1 MVLIAPTQ
9 VKGLTLEPAKVLQ
22 VLLLLEEAIV
32 SKINRIPDDQALAL
46 YAWQKRH
53 GRYWRANL
61 RNAWANGRYGRI
73 DDDQQAALQRLRNTD
88 AMLINDL
95 TQADLRV
102 RVHHIQVLR
111 TAQALLDKLNA
122 GQGHVYT
129 TERVALEGLLQE
141 APASYDRDL

>member
-1 MVLIAPTQ
+1 M
-9 VKGLTLEPAKVLQ
+9 
-22 VLLLLEEAIV
+22 LLEEAIV

-102 RVHHIQVLR
+102 RVHHIQVMR
-111 TAQALLDKLNA
+111 ASRNLLDTLKVA
-122 GQGHVYT
+122 GRSFA
-129 TERVALEGLLQE
+129 EARVALEGLLQE